1 MQDPPEPTDSRKGPR
16 RLDHPDTHGVSVVP
30 STSRTSRERT
40 HGNLSPHCQCD
51 GGHPKNFLRAC
62 LLLLLKEQPAHGY
75 DLVERLKDFGF
86 DKDPGGVYRALRA
99 LERDGLLHSAW
110 EASPAGP
117 ARRGYE
123 LTWEGEEMLAAWS
136 ATLAGSRAVLD
147 QYLRRYQGARPPRS

>member
-1 MQDPPEPTDSRKGPR
+1 MPSSQRIHQDRQPEDLLT
-16 RLDHPDTHGVSVVP
+16 
-30 STSRTSRERT
+30 
-40 HGNLSPHCQCD
+40 QCHD
-51 GGHPKNFLRAC
+51 EGGQPKNFLRAC
-62 LLLLLKEQPAHGY
+62 LLLLLREQPGHGY

-123 LTWEGEEMLAAWS
+123 LTWEGEQVLATWS
-136 ATLAGSRAVLD
+136 ATLAASRAMLD
-147 QYLRRYQGARPPRS
+147 KYLTRYQETHAGVRNASNGRTKH

>member
-1 MQDPPEPTDSRKGPR
+1 MPNSQRI
-16 RLDHPDTHGVSVVP
+16 H
-30 STSRTSRERT
+30 RERQRADLLAQA
-40 HGNLSPHCQCD
+40 HYE

-62 LLLLLKEQPAHGY
+62 LLLLLKEQPGHGY

-110 EASPAGP
+110 EASSAGP

-123 LTWEGEEMLAAWS
+123 LTWEGEQVLAAWS
-136 ATLAGSRAVLD
+136 AALAGSRAMLD
-147 QYLRRYQGARPPRS
+147 RYLTRYQGTHAGMPNGHA

>member
-1 MQDPPEPTDSRKGPR
+1 M
-16 RLDHPDTHGVSVVP
+16 
-30 STSRTSRERT
+30 
-40 HGNLSPHCQCD
+40 
-51 GGHPKNFLRAC
+51 RAC
-62 LLLLLKEQPAHGY
+62 LLLLLKEQPGHGY

-123 LTWEGEEMLAAWS
+123 LTWEGEQMLAAWS
-136 ATLAGSRAVLD
+136 ATLADSRAMLD
-147 QYLRRYQGARPPRS
+147 KYLTRYQGTHAGT